1 MSQETSHPAQQDDT
15 VELPPTAA
23 DTLAEPP
30 VPGEDLAK
38 EMKRAGEGF
47 GKVTIGLVLAV
58 IVAFSFGAGAWV
70 NSFAGSS
77 SASTP
82 SQGGQGRGG
91 QGTAQQGG
99 NGQGQLGQG
108 QGGFGQGRQG
118 GRGGTAGTI
127 DHVDGNTVYVKT
139 PQGNEVQVST
149 SDSTTI
155 SLARPGQL
163 SDLAPGSTVTVQGQ
177 TGSDGKVDARAISQQ
192 PAN

>member
-1 MSQETSHPAQQDDT
+1 MSQETSQSDDT

-23 DTLAEPP
+23 ETLAEPP

-38 EMKRAGEGF
+38 EMKRASEGF
-47 GKVTIGLVLAV
+47 GKLTIGLVLAV
-58 IVAFSFGAGAWV
+58 IVAVSFGAGAWV

-82 SQGGQGRGG
+82 SQNAQGRGQGNG
-91 QGTAQQGG
+91 QQAG
-99 NGQGQLGQG
+99 NGQGQ
-108 QGGFGQGRQG
+108 FGQGRQG
-118 GRGGTAGTI
+118 GRGGTVGTI

-139 PQGNEVQVST
+139 PQGTVVPVST

-155 SLARPGQL
+155 SLARPGRL
-163 SDLAPGSTVTVQGQ
+163 SDLTPGATVTVQGQ

-192 PAN
+192 PTG